1 MTGVKGRDEFKNIPC
16 AIEDL
21 IQKNGGRQKTGQ
33 TPMKPKKSKT
43 LHSGKKGKRK
53 AMSDLEDSDEDKSSD
68 SHSEYGS

>member
-1 MTGVKGRDEFKNIPC
+1 
-16 AIEDL
+16 
-21 IQKNGGRQKTGQ
+21 
-33 TPMKPKKSKT
+33 MKPKKSKT